1 MIRKALIL
9 CCFLVLLAG
18 ESVYFAGA
26 CVGGLLRL
34 GAERAFFR
42 YDHRA
47 AWMLYHKALAWG
59 GDRETLETD
68 LVELILFGL
77 DQLEAGVKINL
88 PLPPE
93 ESIPLAHQLIDGR
106 LRETPYRA
114 YCWSL
119 RSDIYLHEAH
129 QRRRT
134 TVLDLTAFSEDP
146 ADNLLP
152 EERDALES
160 LEIAARLEPVNYIY
174 QDLLVDMYRDFGE
187 PHEAAEA
194 CRRAVRAFPE
204 LNSHT
209 YLQQGDLSPDML
221 EAAVT
226 GFEDALGEGSLVPR
240 VAILC
245 EAGKL
250 LVWHGQDAR
259 AEAYFLKALEIDP
272 NHYDT
277 LLQIG
282 LVRLRKKDYARAVET
297 LRHASALL
305 PEDPWA
311 DYYAGVAHMES
322 GRTDLAVADFQQAR
336 DRDPGEIKIF
346 HALGAALE
354 ASGRLKEAERQF
366 AAAANLHPET
376 AEAWSAL
383 LEFHLRHRNFRAAE
397 EACTR
402 LSKLNGGK
410 GVSND
415 ACASLGRDLP

>member
-1 MIRKALIL
+1 MIKKTLVL
-9 CCFLVLLAG
+9 CCFLVLLGA
-18 ESVYFAGA
+18 ESVYFARG

-42 YDHRA
+42 NDHRA
-47 AWMLYHKALAWG
+47 AWTLYHKALAWG
-59 GDRETLETD
+59 GNRETLETD

-77 DQLEAGVKINL
+77 DQLEAGVKIDL

-93 ESIPLAHQLIDGR
+93 ESIPLAHELIAGR
-106 LRETPYRA
+106 LRETPHRA

-119 RSDIYLHEAH
+119 SSDVYLHEAH

-134 TVLDLTAFSEDP
+134 TVLDLTTFSE
-146 ADNLLP
+146 NP
-152 EERDALES
+152 EENLMPEEKQALES
-160 LEIAARLEPVNYIY
+160 LENAARLEPLNYIY

-187 PHEAAEA
+187 PNEAAEA

-209 YLQQGDLSPDML
+209 YLFRADLSADIL
-221 EAAVT
+221 EAAVA
-226 GFEDALGEGSLVPR
+226 GFEDALREDSLVPR

-250 LVWHGQDAR
+250 LAWHGQDAR
-259 AEAYFLKALEIDP
+259 AEGYFLKALETDP

-282 LVRLRKKDYARAVET
+282 MVRVRRKDYGRAVEA
-297 LRHASALL
+297 LRRASVLL
-305 PEDPWA
+305 PEDPSA

-322 GRTDLAVADFQQAR
+322 GQTDLAVADFQQSLER
-336 DRDPGEIKIF
+336 QPGEIKFF

-354 ASGRLKEAERQF
+354 TGGRFKEAERQF

-383 LEFHLRHRNFRAAE
+383 LGFQLRHQNFRAAE
-397 EACTR
+397 EACSR

-415 ACASLGRDLP
+415 ACASLERNLP